1 MHREKQRQSVSNPLL
16 PLFLCALCVLCG
28 ELPAFAEEP
37 EQPAAEEKIPPA
49 PTHYKGRRIATTM
62 HWLGAEWLVRQTR
75 EREERTSLLL
85 KNLGIKPGDTVCD
98 LGAGNG
104 YYTLKMARLVGEK
117 GKVIAN
123 DIQPEMLEMLKKRA
137 AHAELEN
144 IVTIKGSIIDAKV
157 PAGSCDLILLVD
169 VYHEFSHPEQMLASI
184 RKALKPR
191 GRVALVEYRAEDPE
205 VPIKKLHKM
214 SKEQIMKEW
223 PPNGFKLESSYD
235 ELPWQHVMFF
245 QRDDA
250 PPEEDDEID
259 AAPKND

>member
-1 MHREKQRQSVSNPLL
+1 
-16 PLFLCALCVLCG
+16 
-28 ELPAFAEEP
+28 
-37 EQPAAEEKIPPA
+37 
-49 PTHYKGRRIATTM
+49 M

-85 KNLGIKPGDTVCD
+85 KNLGIKPGHTVCD

-137 AHAELEN
+137 AHADLEN
-144 IVTIKGSIIDAKV
+144 IVTIRGSIIDAKV

-184 RKALKPR
+184 RKALKPT

-250 PPEEDDEID
+250 PAPDDSEK
-259 AAPKND
+259 AESTE